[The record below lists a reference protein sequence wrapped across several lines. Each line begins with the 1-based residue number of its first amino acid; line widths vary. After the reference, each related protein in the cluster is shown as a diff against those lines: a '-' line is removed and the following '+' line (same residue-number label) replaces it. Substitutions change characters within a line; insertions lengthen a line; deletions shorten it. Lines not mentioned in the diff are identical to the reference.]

1 MAPTTSTA
9 HHSAGHVVNKKPRVA
24 QAVESWDDDFLFP
37 GASSSR
43 AASPTTTKP
52 LPRTR
57 PSPAAAAAA
66 AGTPTTTTTM
76 ATPRPSLPHR
86 PPPRL
91 AVDTRSYDCTS
102 SGPSSR
108 NVSSSSSTSNRSGGL
123 LTPSTPATSA
133 RTSSQSS
140 AKEPRPLSLTQDDA
154 PNIYVRATHN
164 TSNDSLGSIWS
175 IDPDPTLTFANSRS
189 SPPPSMPSLS
199 KPSPPPP
206 VPAIPAHHM
215 STPRRPVHQGWTA
228 HLDPSFVAQGIVER
242 SDTPSLGRSGIST
255 AEDYTEVETEE
266 ECAPTQPRHGNRMRD
281 WSRNSS
287 ATTLDEIIGSQER
300 ANKAGAKEVSPTSVP
315 LHRST
320 STRWKRLSGIFGS
333 GATTNK
339 EEGLQRSASRK
350 DLSDVA
356 SSSQTTARPTS
367 IFDSS
372 TGLPRP
378 RNAEFVVLGR
388 RSRMSVGST
397 MSTDEEDRRTFN
409 AVVRQPHSSID
420 SGSTVDSAGG
430 AEWWSSSRPANTSR
444 RSLTFA
450 PPPPMHSR
458 HSLDRYRETDEE
470 GVTSMDEAADTT
482 EAETSADDHGMRRR
496 MAYAPVQPRLS
507 LASSTA
513 VYTNIQAARS
523 NPGFASSAKAFG
535 LPPIASQKS
544 TPEAPPRSTEWDH
557 VGADSSKK
565 KRKLVRKRPSDV
577 REPTGPGAALRVDST
592 DVNRPLISAHASMT
606 SPNDHSCMSNSESS
620 TCRPLPDMN
629 SRTTACAMPPPP
641 RSSIA
646 QAGHVDKLT
655 DGPPVTKASKSRPRS
670 LTAPVLA
677 ITMEKGTVIDI
688 PDDPGWLAVEPFPLS
703 PIGRPMVV
711 ESPPQPASRGLSP
724 SILRR
729 RSSSKPTHP
738 PVAHKKQGEKR
749 SSSLVN
755 LLTRSASSLP
765 LVGKRAPSPS
775 PSVGSSKSTS
785 ILSRKGRDKISRTL
799 SSSVLGSTSTL
810 PPSPSPASASSSRT
824 FLSHSQSVNKQML
837 SPATKRDSFVTR
849 ARALSKGHKTSKPNT
864 PAPVETEAPV
874 QNMDHSG
881 PGSGSAGRSGGART
895 PRPRLGEGWSF
906 SRPLS
911 GVSDRS
917 EMSSTA
923 TGAAA
928 LPTVVTNRKI
938 DRVVSATREGS
949 RLPTPFVKGHRPS
962 LSLSA
967 VMPGRPSSWAPP
979 SSPLPP
985 AAPIVPVPARSGL
998 GPDRTTKAEP
1008 PHAAVA
1014 SQTPPSRFWDD
1025 DFASITSSSIQT
1037 TRRNSLG
1044 DLKIPQRISMAQ
1056 ARIEEDLDRVKQFAQ
1071 GIEEL
1076 KLVRAQYQQL
1086 LRAVAPSARSID
1098 VDSSHLDP
1106 SSCYAPRPTS
1116 QAIRR
1121 LEIDYGAWWEQADAL
1136 VDLGDGTPR
1145 AVEPRQ
1151 TPGSIASRRD
1161 RCVSL
1166 APSPPHKGRWNGST
1180 ISSEENES
1188 TWGADSVD
1196 ATVTQRLGR
1205 RPSSSSIEASVLRT
1219 GVARRQHEM
1228 LRGVLVPGPKGASLP
1243 SRGPP
1248 SPRPALAA
1256 LHSNSA
1262 GSKSSLPF
1270 SRFMGNDGRFT
1281 SQLPST
1287 PSKKS
1292 LRRVSRA
1299 GVSGIKEFL
1308 LKLRNKSVV
1317 EDLILPVSAQLY
1329 HQSEDSLPS
1338 NGRRSV
1344 SSPADQTLLNSP
1356 RDRSSMLRVDS
1367 DEEEDWDQASLA
1379 HCPARTAPTS
1389 SLSNGHFKGVVSSTG
1404 LERMILTTEA
1414 MPGLVLKVAEVRE
1427 RCEEC
1432 VERLERLSTAVTA

>member
-9 HHSAGHVVNKKPRVA
+9 HPGAGRVVNKRPRVA
-24 QAVESWDDDFLFP
+24 QAVTTESWDDDFLFQ
-37 GASSSR
+37 GSSSSR
-43 AASPTTTKP
+43 STSPTTIKP

-57 PSPAAAAAA
+57 PSPGTAAA
-66 AGTPTTTTTM
+66 AGTATTAMITT
-76 ATPRPSLPHR
+76 PKPSVPHR
-86 PPPRL
+86 PPPR
-91 AVDTRSYDCTS
+91 SFNCTS

-108 NVSSSSSTSNRSGGL
+108 NVSSSSSQSNRSWGL
-123 LTPSTPATSA
+123 STPSTPATSA

-140 AKEPRPLSLTQDDA
+140 AKESPPLSLSETNG
-154 PNIYVRATHN
+154 PYLRAAN
-164 TSNDSLGSIWS
+164 NASNDSLGSSWS
-175 IDPDPTLTFANSRS
+175 IDPDPTLTLANSRS
-189 SPPPSMPSLS
+189 SPPPPMPSSS

-215 STPRRPVHQGWTA
+215 TTPRRPTRRVQTGQ
-228 HLDPSFVAQGIVER
+228 LNPSFVAQGIVER
-242 SDTPSLGRSGIST
+242 SDTPSWGRSGIST
-255 AEDYTEVETEE
+255 AEDYTEIETEE
-266 ECAPTQPRHGNRMRD
+266 ECAPRQPRRGGTRVRN

-287 ATTLDEIIGSQER
+287 ATTLDEMIGSHDV
-300 ANKAGAKEVSPTSVP
+300 ANKVGANDMPPLSVSQR
-315 LHRST
+315 RSS
-320 STRWKRLSGIFGS
+320 STKWKRLSGIFGS
-333 GATTNK
+333 AKN
-339 EEGLQRSASRK
+339 EGELQKSASRN

-356 SSSQTTARPTS
+356 TSSQVTAGPTS

-378 RNAEFVVLGR
+378 HNAEFVVLGR
-388 RSRMSVGST
+388 RSRMSVDSA
-397 MSTDEEDRRTFN
+397 MSTDDEDRRTFN
-409 AVVRQPHSSID
+409 AVARQPHSSHD

-430 AEWWSSSRPANTSR
+430 AEWWISSRPANTSR

-458 HSLDRYRETDEE
+458 RSLDLYREIDED
-470 GVTSMDEAADTT
+470 GVTSMDEAADAT
-482 EAETSADDHGMRRR
+482 EAETSADDRGTGKR
-496 MAYAPVQPRLS
+496 MAYAPAQARLS
-507 LASSTA
+507 VASSTTI
-513 VYTNIQAARS
+513 YTNVQAASS

-535 LPPIASQKS
+535 LPPMASQKL
-544 TPEAPPRSTEWDH
+544 TPEVSPRSTEWDH
-557 VGADSSKK
+557 IGADLSKK
-565 KRKLVRKRPSDV
+565 KRKLVRKRASDV
-577 REPTGPGAALRVDST
+577 HQTAGSSSTVQLDSAGI
-592 DVNRPLISAHASMT
+592 NGSSISAHASMASLIDRSGLSNREMPAC
-606 SPNDHSCMSNSESS
+606 SPRPDPDSS
-620 TCRPLPDMN
+620 SIP
-629 SRTTACAMPPPP
+629 SVMPPP
-641 RSSIA
+641 RQSSKP
-646 QAGHVDKLT
+646 QTGRVD
-655 DGPPVTKASKSRPRS
+655 DISASPPVTKVPKSRPRS

-677 ITMEKGTVIDI
+677 VTVEKGVVVDI

-703 PIGRPMVV
+703 PIKGPAIV
-711 ESPPQPASRGLSP
+711 ETIPRPASRGLSP
-724 SILRR
+724 SLLRR

-738 PVAHKKQGEKR
+738 PVAHKKQGDKR

-775 PSVGSSKSTS
+775 PSIGSSKSSS
-785 ILSRKGRDKISRTL
+785 ILSRKGRDKISRSL

-810 PPSPSPASASSSRT
+810 PPSPSPASSSRP
-824 FLSHSQSVNKQML
+824 FLSHSQSIDKQVL
-837 SPATKRDSFVTR
+837 PPTAKRDSFVTR
-849 ARALSKGHKTSKPNT
+849 ARALSKGHKTSRPIT
-864 PAPVETEAPV
+864 PAPAEIETPV
-874 QNMDHSG
+874 QHMDR
-881 PGSGSAGRSGGART
+881 SGSAGRSGAA
-895 PRPRLGEGWSF
+895 PPSRPRLAEGWSF

-911 GVSDRS
+911 GVSDKS
-917 EMSSTA
+917 EMGSTA
-923 TGAAA
+923 LGGSA
-928 LPTVVTNRKI
+928 LPPVITNRKV

-949 RLPTPFVKGHRPS
+949 RPPSPFVKGHRPS

-985 AAPIVPVPARSGL
+985 AVPKEPVPAKSALGL
-998 GPDRTTKAEP
+998 DRTPKAQP
-1008 PHAAVA
+1008 PHAPMG
-1014 SQTPPSRFWDD
+1014 SGRPPSRFWDD

-1056 ARIEEDLDRVKQFAQ
+1056 ARIEEDLERVKQFAQ

-1086 LRAVAPSARSID
+1086 LRTVAHSARSFDIEP
-1098 VDSSHLDP
+1098 SHLE
-1106 SSCYAPRPTS
+1106 SLSRTTLRPAS

-1121 LEIDYGAWWEQADAL
+1121 LGIDYGAWWEQADAL

-1166 APSPPHKGRWNGST
+1166 APSPPHKGRWNDSAA
-1180 ISSEENES
+1180 SSDENES
-1188 TWGADSVD
+1188 AWGADSAD
-1196 ATVTQRLGR
+1196 ATMTQRIGR
-1205 RPSSSSIEASVLRT
+1205 RPSCSSIETSGFRS
-1219 GVARRQHEM
+1219 GMARRQHEM

-1248 SPRPALAA
+1248 SPRPTLAA

-1262 GSKSSLPF
+1262 GLKGTLPF
-1270 SRFMGNDGRFT
+1270 SRFTGIDGRPAVH
-1281 SQLPST
+1281 LPPT

-1308 LKLRNKSVV
+1308 LRLRNKFVV
-1317 EDLILPVSAQLY
+1317 EDLTFPASAQFY
-1329 HQSEDSLPS
+1329 QEPVDSLPS
-1338 NGRRSV
+1338 NGRKSI
-1344 SSPADQTLLNSP
+1344 SIPIDPTLANSP
-1356 RDRSSMLRVDS
+1356 RDHRSSMLRVDS
-1367 DEEEDWDQASLA
+1367 EEEEDWDQASLA
-1379 HCPARTAPTS
+1379 PSPARQAPTS
-1389 SLSNGHFKGVVSSTG
+1389 SVSGGDYRGVVSSPG
-1404 LERMILTTEA
+1404 VERMILTTEA

-1432 VERLERLSTAVTA
+1432 VERLQRLSTAVVV